1 MPLHSHFLS
10 QILQAALETSGLV
23 KTSSLVNQFLE
34 GCFDSNFDDIQ
45 LAVSSVNFAL
55 SDTLRVSIEHG
66 SVLSHFP
73 FRTFYFL

>member
-34 GCFDSNFDDIQ
+34 GCFDDIQ

-55 SDTLRVSIEHG
+55 SVTLRVSIEHG
-66 SVLSHFP
+66 SVLPYWSQDIQVKINI
-73 FRTFYFL
+73 